1 MEQHRMGMRA
11 FCAAHDLDVQ
21 RIVKTLNERPLL
33 KRISGVWF
41 AFIGGEAF
49 TAGTVAD
56 SGEDIVRRCVEFRR
70 EQLIR
75 EFTRETVLRKSSCV
89 GAPLNGGRK
98 VSA

>member
-33 KRISGVWF
+33 KPISGVWF

-49 TAGTVAD
+49 TAGTAAD
-56 SGEDIVRRCVEFRR
+56 SWKDILKRCVEFRR

-75 EFTRETVLRKSSCV
+75 ELSRERPLRISSCV
-89 GAPLNGGRK
+89 GASLGGRGK